1 MAKTASLAA
10 MVTSLTTEKDITNM
24 VEARKAIATVAVRIT
39 TIEKGEKVIVLLIIL
54 ALIMERTVRREVVMV
69 IARSVHT
76 ETVPTI
82 MKEENSALLTI
93 LVLTTIMVDVRSV
106 RTLLVST
113 TTRKEENSVH
123 IVRALTMHNRVE
135 NSARIVLVLIT
146 MADSRAD
153 MVVHREVTV
162 RALPTTTRMQN
173 IA

>member
-1 MAKTASLAA
+1 MA
-10 MVTSLTTEKDITNM
+10 EKEFRQDGENSQSGRDGYKSYNR
-24 VEARKAIATVAVRIT
+24 EGYNKYGR
-39 TIEKGEKVIVLLIIL
+39 GEKSNSYG
-54 ALIMERTVRREVVMV
+54 RRPYNNNREGGEGY
-69 IARSVHT
+69 RSSYNPRFNNG
-76 ETVPTI
+76 EDRPQRGGYGNRPQRSYGNRSYNN
-82 MKEENSALLTI
+82 EGGE
-93 LVLTTIMVDVRSV
+93 TIMVDVRSV

-162 RALPTTTRMQN
+162 RVLPTTTRMQN